1 MSIVSKVF
9 IGLVM
14 VAAIAFLVLAA
25 AELKL
30 QKSHREVVNQLEAAH
45 KQQLETN
52 KRLAEGDPGVHNLEL
67 RLHEVSMGRGRIWTE
82 CQPAGIEADPA
93 SGAVRVNLAVGKPSP
108 TQLVPEMT
116 LFLFTTAAADVPA
129 KYLGQ
134 FKVAAVADPNVT
146 LTPADKLSAV
156 EMERL
161 RGSAGPWLAYEQ
173 MPGDTHALFAGLA
186 EDKIKAALPAA
197 TADEFVRDGKPSQ
210 AGDPQDRVSDG
221 KYQRA
226 LRDYLLLFT
235 EYLRQRA
242 IRVDEVAAAKAEW
255 ESLEKAV
262 ADAKKQVA
270 FHETQIAGLRQ
281 DLAQL
286 ERERDAVREHLAT
299 LQGQFSNSQQSIA
312 KLLDSNQALAQ
323 QLATQQLE
331 ALRRADELTG
341 AGAPG
346 R

>member
-14 VAAIAFLVLAA
+14 VAAIAFLVLAG

-30 QKSHREVVNQLEAAH
+30 QKSHREVVNQLEASI
-45 KQQLETN
+45 KQQTDNN
-52 KRLAEGDPGVHNLEL
+52 KRLFEGDPGVHDLEL
-67 RLHEVSMGRGRIWTE
+67 RLYEVTTGRGRIWVD
-82 CQPAGIEADPA
+82 CQPAGVEADA
-93 SGAVRVNLAVGKPSP
+93 ATGAVKVNLAVGKPTPS
-108 TQLVPEMT
+108 QLIADMT
-116 LFLFTTAAADVPA
+116 LFLFTTAAADAPA

-134 FKVAAVADPNVT
+134 FKVATVADPNVA
-146 LTPADKLSAV
+146 LSPVDKLSAA

-161 RGSAGPWLAYEQ
+161 RGSAGPWIAYEK
-173 MPGDTHALFAGLA
+173 MPGDSHEVLAGVP
-186 EDKIKAALPAA
+186 EDKVKSMLSGG

-210 AGDPQDRVSDG
+210 PGDAPQRVVDG

-226 LRDYLLLFT
+226 LRDYVLLFT

-242 IRVDEVAAAKAEW
+242 IRVDELAAAKSEW
-255 ESLEKAV
+255 ESIEKAL

-270 FHETQIAGLRQ
+270 FHEQQIADLRH

-286 ERERDAVREHLAT
+286 ERESEAVRDRLAA
-299 LQGQFSNSQQSIA
+299 LRSQFGDSQQAIA
-312 KLLDSNQALAQ
+312 KLLDGNR
-323 QLATQQLE
+323 QLAKQLAAQQLE
-331 ALRRADELTG
+331 ALRQADELTG
-341 AGAPG
+341 TGAAG